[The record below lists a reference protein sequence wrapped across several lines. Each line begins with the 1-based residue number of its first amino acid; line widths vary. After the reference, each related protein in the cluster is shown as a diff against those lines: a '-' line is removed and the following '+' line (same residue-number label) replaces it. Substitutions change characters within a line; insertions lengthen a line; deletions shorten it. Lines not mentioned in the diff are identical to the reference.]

1 MLVIH
6 NKVLTAKQKGFA
18 MINQQNLAEQRSYAK
33 KTHPIQFS
41 GGMSS
46 MKLQV
51 FYHHLY
57 EFKKGLRNLVLTT
70 ESIDSKKAIE
80 DRLFRDGIACVIH
93 EIGSNKINVFF
104 GNKSCIDV
112 VSTFNPRLNK
122 LTPEQDFM
130 LGIMLGYDR
139 LKQCDRY
146 LKIKSNGMLKD
157 TLIG

>member
-1 MLVIH
+1 
-6 NKVLTAKQKGFA
+6 
-18 MINQQNLAEQRSYAK
+18 MINQQTLNGTK
-33 KTHPIQFS
+33 MPTPKTQHIMFS
-41 GGMSS
+41 GIPHNAR
-46 MKLQV
+46 LQV

-70 ESIDSKKAIE
+70 ESTESRKAIE
-80 DRLFRDGIACVIH
+80 DRLLKDNIAYIIH
-93 EIGSNKINVFF
+93 EIGANKINVFF

-112 VSTFNPRLNK
+112 VSTLNSRLNK